1 MQHNILFFVCLSK
14 SESTSLKDLWSKVA
28 PMHRKGVV
36 FSKMFVLRSMG
47 LSLHKHIILKNQG
60 YPYSDNTKQ

>member
-14 SESTSLKDLWSKVA
+14 SESTSLKDLWSYIA

-36 FSKMFVLRSMG
+36 FSKMFVLRSIAKRIG
-47 LSLHKHIILKNQG
+47 IVT
-60 YPYSDNTKQ
+60 P